1 MALKIIFMGTSEFA
15 VPILKSLQES
25 KHIILEVYTQPPKKR
40 DRGQKLNLTPIHIFS
55 KKNNIKVRYPE
66 KIDTKEEY
74 DRFKKLKPDVVVV
87 VAYGKIIPQQFLD
100 IENIKFLNIHASLL
114 PKWRGAAPIQ
124 RAIINLDSETGI
136 SIMQIVSKLDSGPIM
151 MKSKIKINK
160 NTKFNELS
168 EQLSN
173 LGSSMIID
181 SLDLIESK
189 AVKFIEQNDKDAT
202 YAKKIDKMETKIDW
216 KDEAKIIIGKINAF
230 SPSPGCWFKYQ
241 GIRVK
246 VIDAKEVEASGTP
259 GQIIN
264 KNFTIACSKN
274 AIQILELQKEGKK
287 IMSAIDFLKGNE
299 IEIGSKLT

>member
-1 MALKIIFMGTSEFA
+1 MALNIIFMGTPEFA
-15 VPILKSLQES
+15 VPILKSLYES
-25 KHIILEVYTQPPKKR
+25 KHNILEVYTQPPKKR
-40 DRGQKLNLTPIHIFS
+40 DRGQKLNLSSIHTFS

-74 DRFKKLKPDVVVV
+74 ERLKKLKPDVVVV
-87 VAYGKIIPQQFLD
+87 VAYGKIIPQLFLD
-100 IENIKFLNIHASLL
+100 IKNIRFLNIHASLL

-124 RAIINLDSETGI
+124 RAIMNLDSETGI

-151 MKSKIKINK
+151 MKSKIKISK
-160 NTKFNELS
+160 YTKYKELS

-181 SLDLIESK
+181 SLNLIESK
-189 AVKFIEQNDKDAT
+189 AGKFIEQNDEEAT
-202 YAKKIDKMETKIDW
+202 YAKKIDKKETKIDW

-241 GIRVK
+241 GVRVK
-246 VIDAKEVEASGTP
+246 IIDAKEVNASGTP

-274 AIQILELQKEGKK
+274 AIQILVLQKEGKK

>member
-1 MALKIIFMGTSEFA
+1 MALKIIFMGTPEFA
-15 VPILKSLQES
+15 VPILKSLYES
-25 KHIILEVYTQPPKKR
+25 KHNILEVYTQPPKKR
-40 DRGQKLNLTPIHIFS
+40 DRGQKLNLTSIHTFS

-66 KIDTKEEY
+66 KINTKEEY

-87 VAYGKIIPQQFLD
+87 VAYGKIIPKQFLD

-124 RAIINLDSETGI
+124 RAIMNLDSETGI

-151 MKSKIKINK
+151 MKSKIKISK
-160 NTKFNELS
+160 NTKFKELS

-216 KDEAKIIIGKINAF
+216 KDDAKIIIGKINAF

-241 GIRVK
+241 GVRVK
-246 VIDAKEVEASGTP
+246 IIDAKEVDASGTP

-274 AIQILELQKEGKK
+274 AIQILVLQKEGKK

-299 IEIGSKLT
+299 IEIGLKLT

>member
-25 KHIILEVYTQPPKKR
+25 KHIILEVFTQPPKKR
-40 DRGQKLNLTPIHIFS
+40 DRGHKLNLTPIHTFS
-55 KKNNIKVRYPE
+55 KENNIKVSYPE

-74 DRFKKLKPDVVVV
+74 ERFKKLNPDVVVV
-87 VAYGKIIPQQFLD
+87 VAYGKIIPKQFLD

-124 RAIINLDSETGI
+124 RAIMNLDSETGI

-151 MKSKIKINK
+151 MKSKIKISK
-160 NTKFNELS
+160 NTKFKELS

-189 AVKFIEQNDKDAT
+189 GVKFIEQNDKDAT

-216 KDEAKIIIGKINAF
+216 KDDAKIIIGKINAF

-241 GIRVK
+241 GVRVK
-246 VIDAKEVEASGTP
+246 IIDAKEVDASGTP

-274 AIQILELQKEGKK
+274 AIQILVLQKEGKK

>member
-1 MALKIIFMGTSEFA
+1 MALKIIFMGTPEFA
-15 VPILKSLQES
+15 VPILKSLHDS
-25 KHIILEVYTQPPKKR
+25 NHNILEVYTQPPKKR
-40 DRGQKLNLTPIHIFS
+40 DRGQKLNLTSIHTFS

-74 DRFKKLKPDVVVV
+74 ERLKKLKPDVVVV

-100 IENIKFLNIHASLL
+100 IRNVRFLNIHASLL

-124 RAIINLDSETGI
+124 RAIMNLDSETGI

-151 MKSKIKINK
+151 MKSKIKISK
-160 NTKFNELS
+160 YTKYKELS

-181 SLDLIESK
+181 SLNLIESE
-189 AVKFIEQNDKDAT
+189 AGKFIEQNEKDAT
-202 YAKKIDKMETKIDW
+202 YAKKIDKKETKINW

-241 GIRVK
+241 GVRVK
-246 VIDAKEVEASGTP
+246 IIDAKEVDASGTP

-287 IMSAIDFLKGNE
+287 IMSVKDFLKGNK
-299 IEIGSKLT
+299 IEIGLKLT

>member
-124 RAIINLDSETGI
+124 RAIMNLDSETGI

-151 MKSKIKINK
+151 MKSKIKIYK

-241 GIRVK
+241 GVRFKI
-246 VIDAKEVEASGTP
+246 IDAKEVDASGTP

-264 KNFTIACSKN
+264 KHFTIACSKN
-274 AIQILELQKEGKK
+274 AIQILVLQKEGKK
-287 IMSAIDFLKGNE
+287 VMSAIDFLKGNE

>member
-25 KHIILEVYTQPPKKR
+25 KHIILEVFTQPPKKR
-40 DRGQKLNLTPIHIFS
+40 DRGQKLNLTPIHTFS

-66 KIDTKEEY
+66 KINTKEEY

-87 VAYGKIIPQQFLD
+87 VAYGKIIPKQFLD

-124 RAIINLDSETGI
+124 RAIMNLDSETGI

-151 MKSKIKINK
+151 MKSKIKISK
-160 NTKFNELS
+160 NTKFKELS

-216 KDEAKIIIGKINAF
+216 KDDAKIIIGKINAF

-241 GIRVK
+241 GVRVK
-246 VIDAKEVEASGTP
+246 IIDAKEVDASGTP

-274 AIQILELQKEGKK
+274 AIQILVLQKEGKK

>member
-1 MALKIIFMGTSEFA
+1 MALKIIFMGTPEFA
-15 VPILKSLQES
+15 VPILKSLYES
-25 KHIILEVYTQPPKKR
+25 KHNILEVYTQPPKKR
-40 DRGQKLNLTPIHIFS
+40 DRGQKLNLTSIHTFS

-74 DRFKKLKPDVVVV
+74 ERLKKLKPDVVVV

-100 IENIKFLNIHASLL
+100 IEDIIFLNIHASLL

-124 RAIINLDSETGI
+124 RAIMNLDSETGI

-151 MKSKIKINK
+151 MKSKIKISK
-160 NTKFNELS
+160 NTKFKELS

-181 SLDLIESK
+181 SLNLIESK

-202 YAKKIDKMETKIDW
+202 YAKKIDKIENKIDW
-216 KDEAKIIIGKINAF
+216 KDEAKFIIGKINAF

-241 GIRVK
+241 GVRVK
-246 VIDAKEVEASGTP
+246 IIDAKEVNASGTP

-274 AIQILELQKEGKK
+274 AIQILVLQKEGKK

>member
-1 MALKIIFMGTSEFA
+1 MALKIIFMGTPEFA
-15 VPILKSLQES
+15 VPILKSLYDS
-25 KHIILEVYTQPPKKR
+25 KHNILEVYTQPPKKR
-40 DRGQKLNLTPIHIFS
+40 DRGQKLNLTSIHTFS

-74 DRFKKLKPDVVVV
+74 ERLKKLKPDVVVV

-100 IENIKFLNIHASLL
+100 IKNIRFLNIHASLL

-124 RAIINLDSETGI
+124 RAIMNLDSETGI

-151 MKSKIKINK
+151 MKSKIKISK
-160 NTKFNELS
+160 YTKYKELS

-181 SLDLIESK
+181 SLNLIESK
-189 AVKFIEQNDKDAT
+189 AEKFIEQNDKDAT
-202 YAKKIDKMETKIDW
+202 YAKKIDKKETKIDW

-241 GIRVK
+241 GVRVK
-246 VIDAKEVEASGTP
+246 IIDAKEVDASGTP
-259 GQIIN
+259 GQIID

>member
-1 MALKIIFMGTSEFA
+1 MALKIIFMGTPEFA
-15 VPILKSLQES
+15 VPILKSLHES
-25 KHIILEVYTQPPKKR
+25 KHNLLEVYTQPPKKR
-40 DRGQKLNLTPIHIFS
+40 DRGQKLNLTSIHTFS

-74 DRFKKLKPDVVVV
+74 ERFKKLKPDVVVV
-87 VAYGKIIPQQFLD
+87 VAYGKIIPQHILD
-100 IENIKFLNIHASLL
+100 IKNIRFLNIHASLL

-124 RAIINLDSETGI
+124 RAIMNLDSETGI

-151 MKSKIKINK
+151 MKSKIKISK
-160 NTKFNELS
+160 HTKYKELS

-181 SLDLIESK
+181 SLNLIESK
-189 AVKFIEQNDKDAT
+189 AEKFIEQNDKDAT
-202 YAKKIDKMETKIDW
+202 YAKKIDKKETKIDW
-216 KDEAKIIIGKINAF
+216 KNEAKIILGKINAF

-241 GIRVK
+241 GTRVK
-246 VIDAKEVEASGTP
+246 IIDAKEVDASGTP

-264 KNFTIACSKN
+264 KKFTIACSKN

-287 IMSAIDFLKGNE
+287 IMSVIDFLKGNE

>member
-1 MALKIIFMGTSEFA
+1 MALKIIFMGTPEFA
-15 VPILKSLQES
+15 VPILKSLHES

-40 DRGQKLNLTPIHIFS
+40 DRGQKLNLTSIHTFS

-74 DRFKKLKPDVVVV
+74 ERFKKLKPDVVVV

-124 RAIINLDSETGI
+124 RAIMNLDSETGI

-151 MKSKIKINK
+151 MKSKIKISK
-160 NTKFNELS
+160 NTKFKELS

-241 GIRVK
+241 GVRVK
-246 VIDAKEVEASGTP
+246 IIDAKEVDASGTP

>member
-1 MALKIIFMGTSEFA
+1 MALNIIFMGTPEFA
-15 VPILKSLQES
+15 VPILKSLYES
-25 KHIILEVYTQPPKKR
+25 KHNILEVYTQPPKKR
-40 DRGQKLNLTPIHIFS
+40 DRGQKLNLTSIHTFS

-74 DRFKKLKPDVVVV
+74 ERLKKLNPDLVVV

-100 IENIKFLNIHASLL
+100 IKNIRFLNIHASLL

-124 RAIINLDSETGI
+124 RAIMNLDSETGI
-136 SIMQIVSKLDSGPIM
+136 SIMQIVSKLDSGPVM
-151 MKSKIKINK
+151 MKSKIKISK
-160 NTKFNELS
+160 YTKYKELS

-181 SLDLIESK
+181 SLNLIESK
-189 AVKFIEQNDKDAT
+189 AGKFIEQNDKDAT
-202 YAKKIDKMETKIDW
+202 YAKKIDKKETKIDW

-241 GIRVK
+241 GVRVK
-246 VIDAKEVEASGTP
+246 IIDAKEVDASGTP
-259 GQIIN
+259 GQIID

>member
-1 MALKIIFMGTSEFA
+1 MALKIIFMGTPEFA
-15 VPILKSLQES
+15 VPILKSLYDS
-25 KHIILEVYTQPPKKR
+25 KHKILEVYTQPPKKR
-40 DRGQKLNLTPIHIFS
+40 DRGQKLNLTSIHTFS

-74 DRFKKLKPDVVVV
+74 ERLKKLKPDVVVV

-100 IENIKFLNIHASLL
+100 IKNIRFLNIHASLL

-124 RAIINLDSETGI
+124 RAIMNLDSETGI

-151 MKSKIKINK
+151 MKSKIKISK

-181 SLDLIESK
+181 SLNLIESK

-216 KDEAKIIIGKINAF
+216 KDEAKFIIGKINAF

-241 GIRVK
+241 GVRVK
-246 VIDAKEVEASGTP
+246 IIDAKEVNASGTS

-274 AIQILELQKEGKK
+274 AIQILKLQKEGKK
-287 IMSAIDFLKGNE
+287 IMSVIDFLKGNE

>member
-1 MALKIIFMGTSEFA
+1 MALKIIFMGTPEFA
-15 VPILKSLQES
+15 VPILKSLHES
-25 KHIILEVYTQPPKKR
+25 KHNLLEVYTQPPKKR
-40 DRGQKLNLTPIHIFS
+40 DRGQKLNLTSIHTFS

-74 DRFKKLKPDVVVV
+74 ERLKKLKPDVVVV

-100 IENIKFLNIHASLL
+100 IKNIRFLNIHASLL

-124 RAIINLDSETGI
+124 RAIMNLDSETGI

-151 MKSKIKINK
+151 MKSKIKISK
-160 NTKFNELS
+160 HTKYKELS

-181 SLDLIESK
+181 SLNLIESK
-189 AVKFIEQNDKDAT
+189 AEKFIEQNDKDAT
-202 YAKKIDKMETKIDW
+202 YAKKIDKKETKIDW

-241 GIRVK
+241 GVRVK
-246 VIDAKEVEASGTP
+246 IIDAKEVDASGTP

-274 AIQILELQKEGKK
+274 AIQILVLQKEGKK

>member
-1 MALKIIFMGTSEFA
+1 MALNIIFMGTPEFA
-15 VPILKSLQES
+15 VPILKSLYES
-25 KHIILEVYTQPPKKR
+25 KHNILEVYTQPPKKR
-40 DRGQKLNLTPIHIFS
+40 DRGQKLNLTSIHTFS

-74 DRFKKLKPDVVVV
+74 ERLKKLNPDLVVV

-100 IENIKFLNIHASLL
+100 IKSIRFLNIHASLL

-124 RAIINLDSETGI
+124 RAIMNLDSETGI

-151 MKSKIKINK
+151 MKSKIKISK
-160 NTKFNELS
+160 YTKYKELS

-181 SLDLIESK
+181 SLNLIESK
-189 AVKFIEQNDKDAT
+189 AEKFIEQNDGEAT
-202 YAKKIDKMETKIDW
+202 YAKKIDKKETKIDW

-246 VIDAKEVEASGTP
+246 IIDAKEVEASGTP

>member
-1 MALKIIFMGTSEFA
+1 MGTPEFA
-15 VPILKSLQES
+15 VPILKSLYES
-25 KHIILEVYTQPPKKR
+25 KHNILEVYTQPPKKR
-40 DRGQKLNLTPIHIFS
+40 DRGQKLNLTSIHKFS

-74 DRFKKLKPDVVVV
+74 ERLKKLKPDVVVV

-100 IENIKFLNIHASLL
+100 IKSIRFLNIHASLL

-124 RAIINLDSETGI
+124 RAIMNLDSETGI

-151 MKSKIKINK
+151 MKSKIKISK
-160 NTKFNELS
+160 YTKYKELS

-181 SLDLIESK
+181 SLNLIESK
-189 AVKFIEQNDKDAT
+189 AGKFIEQNDKDAT
-202 YAKKIDKMETKIDW
+202 YAKKIDKKETKIDW

-246 VIDAKEVEASGTP
+246 IIDAKEVDASGTP

-287 IMSAIDFLKGNE
+287 IMSVKDFLKGNK
-299 IEIGSKLT
+299 IEIGLKLT

>member
-1 MALKIIFMGTSEFA
+1 MALNIIFMGTPEFA
-15 VPILKSLQES
+15 VPILKSLYES
-25 KHIILEVYTQPPKKR
+25 KHNILEVYTQPPKKR
-40 DRGQKLNLTPIHIFS
+40 DRGQKLNLSSIHTFS

-74 DRFKKLKPDVVVV
+74 ERLKKLKPDVVVV
-87 VAYGKIIPQQFLD
+87 VAYGKIIPQQFLN

-124 RAIINLDSETGI
+124 RAIMNLDSETGI

-151 MKSKIKINK
+151 MKSKIKIFK
-160 NTKFNELS
+160 NTKFKELS

-181 SLDLIESK
+181 SLNLIESK

-202 YAKKIDKMETKIDW
+202 YAKKIDKIETKIDW

-241 GIRVK
+241 GVRVK
-246 VIDAKEVEASGTP
+246 IIDAKEVDASGTP

-287 IMSAIDFLKGNE
+287 IMSVIDFLKGNE

>member
-25 KHIILEVYTQPPKKR
+25 KHIILEVFTQPPKKR
-40 DRGQKLNLTPIHIFS
+40 DRGQKLNLTPIHTFS

-66 KIDTKEEY
+66 KINTKEEY

-87 VAYGKIIPQQFLD
+87 VAYGKIIPKQFLD

-124 RAIINLDSETGI
+124 RAIMNLDSETGI

-151 MKSKIKINK
+151 MKSKIKISK
-160 NTKFNELS
+160 NTKFKELS

-189 AVKFIEQNDKDAT
+189 GVKFIEQNDKDAT

-216 KDEAKIIIGKINAF
+216 KDDAKIIIGKINAF

-241 GIRVK
+241 GVRVK
-246 VIDAKEVEASGTP
+246 IIDAKEVDASGTP

>member
-1 MALKIIFMGTSEFA
+1 MALKIIFMGTPEFA
-15 VPILKSLQES
+15 VPILKSLHES
-25 KHIILEVYTQPPKKR
+25 KHNLLEVYTQPPKKR
-40 DRGQKLNLTPIHIFS
+40 DRGQKLNLTSIHTFS

-74 DRFKKLKPDVVVV
+74 ERLKKLKPDVVVV

-124 RAIINLDSETGI
+124 RAIMNLDSETGI

-151 MKSKIKINK
+151 MKSKIKISK
-160 NTKFNELS
+160 NTKFKELS

-181 SLDLIESK
+181 SLNLIESK

-202 YAKKIDKMETKIDW
+202 YAKKIDKIETKIDW

-246 VIDAKEVEASGTP
+246 IIDAKEVEASGTP

>member
-1 MALKIIFMGTSEFA
+1 MALNIIFMGTPEFA
-15 VPILKSLQES
+15 VPILKSLNES
-25 KHIILEVYTQPPKKR
+25 KHNILEVYTQPPKKR
-40 DRGQKLNLTPIHIFS
+40 DRGQKLNLTSIHTFS
-55 KKNNIKVRYPE
+55 KENNIKVRYPE

-74 DRFKKLKPDVVVV
+74 ERLKKLKPDVVVV

-100 IENIKFLNIHASLL
+100 IEDIKFLNIHASLL

-124 RAIINLDSETGI
+124 RAIMNLDSETGI

-151 MKSKIKINK
+151 MKSKIKISK
-160 NTKFNELS
+160 YTKYKELS

-181 SLDLIESK
+181 SLNLIESK
-189 AVKFIEQNDKDAT
+189 AGKFIEQNDEEAT
-202 YAKKIDKMETKIDW
+202 YAKKIDKKETKIDW
-216 KDEAKIIIGKINAF
+216 KNEAKFIIGKINAF
-230 SPSPGCWFKYQ
+230 SPSPGCWFKYR

-246 VIDAKEVEASGTP
+246 IIDAKEVDASGTP

-287 IMSAIDFLKGNE
+287 IMSVIDFLKGNE

>member
-1 MALKIIFMGTSEFA
+1 MALKIIFMGTPEFA
-15 VPILKSLQES
+15 VPILKSLYES
-25 KHIILEVYTQPPKKR
+25 KHNILEVYTQPPKKR
-40 DRGQKLNLTPIHIFS
+40 DRGQKLNLTPIHTFS

-74 DRFKKLKPDVVVV
+74 ERLKKLKPDVVVV

-100 IENIKFLNIHASLL
+100 IKNIRFLNIHASLL

-124 RAIINLDSETGI
+124 RAIMNLDSETGI

-151 MKSKIKINK
+151 MKSKIKISK
-160 NTKFNELS
+160 YTKYKKLS

-181 SLDLIESK
+181 SLNLIESK
-189 AVKFIEQNDKDAT
+189 AGKFIEQNDKDAT
-202 YAKKIDKMETKIDW
+202 YANKIDKKETKIDW

-246 VIDAKEVEASGTP
+246 IIDAKEVDASGTP

-274 AIQILELQKEGKK
+274 AIQILVLQKEGKK

>member
-1 MALKIIFMGTSEFA
+1 MALKIIFMGTPEFA
-15 VPILKSLQES
+15 VPILKSLYDS
-25 KHIILEVYTQPPKKR
+25 KHNILEVYTQPPKKR
-40 DRGQKLNLTPIHIFS
+40 DRGQKLNLTSIHTFS

-74 DRFKKLKPDVVVV
+74 ERLKKLKPDVVVV

-100 IENIKFLNIHASLL
+100 IKNIRFLNIHASLL

-124 RAIINLDSETGI
+124 RAIMNLDSETGI

-151 MKSKIKINK
+151 MKSKIKISK
-160 NTKFNELS
+160 YTKYKELS

-181 SLDLIESK
+181 SLNLIESK
-189 AVKFIEQNDKDAT
+189 AEKFIEQNDGEAT
-202 YAKKIDKMETKIDW
+202 YAKKIDKKETKIDW

-241 GIRVK
+241 GVRVK
-246 VIDAKEVEASGTP
+246 IIDAKEVDASGTP
-259 GQIIN
+259 GQIID

>member
-1 MALKIIFMGTSEFA
+1 MALKIIFMGTPEFA
-15 VPILKSLQES
+15 VPILKSIYES
-25 KHIILEVYTQPPKKR
+25 KHKILEVYTQPPKKR
-40 DRGQKLNLTPIHIFS
+40 DRGQKLNLTSIHTFS

-74 DRFKKLKPDVVVV
+74 ERLKKLKPDVVVV
-87 VAYGKIIPQQFLD
+87 VAYGKIIPQLFLD
-100 IENIKFLNIHASLL
+100 IKNIRFLNIHASLL

-124 RAIINLDSETGI
+124 RAIMNLDSETGI

-151 MKSKIKINK
+151 MKSKIKISK
-160 NTKFNELS
+160 YTKYKELS

-181 SLDLIESK
+181 SLNLIESK
-189 AVKFIEQNDKDAT
+189 AGKFIEQNDKDAT
-202 YAKKIDKMETKIDW
+202 YAKKIDKKETKIDW

-241 GIRVK
+241 GVRVK
-246 VIDAKEVEASGTP
+246 IIDAKEVDASGTP

-274 AIQILELQKEGKK
+274 AIQILVLQKEGKK

>member
-1 MALKIIFMGTSEFA
+1 MALNIIFMGTPEFA
-15 VPILKSLQES
+15 VPILKSLYES
-25 KHIILEVYTQPPKKR
+25 KHNILEVYTQPPKKR
-40 DRGQKLNLTPIHIFS
+40 DRGQKLNLTSIHTFS

-74 DRFKKLKPDVVVV
+74 ERLKKLKPDVVVV

-100 IENIKFLNIHASLL
+100 IKSIRFLNIHASLL

-124 RAIINLDSETGI
+124 RAIMNLDNETGI

-151 MKSKIKINK
+151 MKSKIKISK
-160 NTKFNELS
+160 YTKYKKLS

-181 SLDLIESK
+181 SLNLIESK

-202 YAKKIDKMETKIDW
+202 YAKKIDKKETKIDW

-241 GIRVK
+241 GVRVK
-246 VIDAKEVEASGTP
+246 IIDAKEVDASGTP

>member
-1 MALKIIFMGTSEFA
+1 MALKIIFMGTPEFA
-15 VPILKSLQES
+15 VPILKSLYES
-25 KHIILEVYTQPPKKR
+25 KHNILEVYTQPPKKR
-40 DRGQKLNLTPIHIFS
+40 DRGQKLNLTSIHTFS

-74 DRFKKLKPDVVVV
+74 ERLKKLKPDVVVV

-100 IENIKFLNIHASLL
+100 IKNIRFLNIHASLL

-124 RAIINLDSETGI
+124 RAIMNLDSETGI

-151 MKSKIKINK
+151 MKSKIKIYK

-216 KDEAKIIIGKINAF
+216 KDDAKIIIGKINAF
-230 SPSPGCWFKYQ
+230 SPLPGCWFKYQ
-241 GIRVK
+241 GVRVK
-246 VIDAKEVEASGTP
+246 IIDAKEVDASGTP

>member
-1 MALKIIFMGTSEFA
+1 MALNIIFMGTPEFA
-15 VPILKSLQES
+15 VPILKSLYES
-25 KHIILEVYTQPPKKR
+25 KHNILEVYTQPPKKR
-40 DRGQKLNLTPIHIFS
+40 DRGQKLNLTSIHTFS
-55 KKNNIKVRYPE
+55 KKNNIKVRHPE

-74 DRFKKLKPDVVVV
+74 ERLKKLKPDVVVV
-87 VAYGKIIPQQFLD
+87 VAYGKIIPQLFLD
-100 IENIKFLNIHASLL
+100 IKNIRFLNIHASLL

-124 RAIINLDSETGI
+124 RAIMNLDSETGI

-151 MKSKIKINK
+151 MKSKIKISK
-160 NTKFNELS
+160 YTKYKELS

-181 SLDLIESK
+181 SLNLIESK
-189 AVKFIEQNDKDAT
+189 AGKFIEQNDKDAT
-202 YAKKIDKMETKIDW
+202 YAKKIDKKETKIDW

-230 SPSPGCWFKYQ
+230 SPLPGCWFKYQ
-241 GIRVK
+241 GVRVK
-246 VIDAKEVEASGTP
+246 IIDAKEVNASGTP

-274 AIQILELQKEGKK
+274 AIQILVLQKEGKK

>member
-1 MALKIIFMGTSEFA
+1 MGTSEFA

-40 DRGQKLNLTPIHIFS
+40 DRGQKLNLTSIHTFS

-66 KIDTKEEY
+66 KINTKEEY

-124 RAIINLDSETGI
+124 RAIMNLDSETGI

-151 MKSKIKINK
+151 MKSKIKISK

-216 KDEAKIIIGKINAF
+216 KDDAKIIIGKINAF

-241 GIRVK
+241 GVRVK
-246 VIDAKEVEASGTP
+246 IIDAKEVDASGTP

-274 AIQILELQKEGKK
+274 AIQILVLQKEGKK